1 MTSPVSQASGVS
13 TASEAVEIAG
23 SGLAELTCAWLLL
36 ARGHRVRLRSSGP
49 TAGPRPLLLN
59 ELTLNLLHSLWGRAP
74 LADCHDLTHR
84 QVCWGPGA
92 GPIGRRLPQ
101 PATVVDGARLTE
113 RLLAR
118 LAARYPDAFSE
129 PPGPPRWTVT
139 AAGSSGHW
147 TAGRR
152 HLLAGEA
159 PLVPGTDETTARLV
173 CTELAWLHLT
183 PLGCGRALLQAMIPG
198 PATRPTELLERLLA
212 GSALAPAL
220 RHAPEIAVALPAAP
234 RLHHTPVAPGR
245 ILVGAGAIRYDPLS
259 GTGTAQALRTAI
271 LAAASIHAM
280 ANGAPQGPVSTHYT
294 TRLRTAFHAHL
305 ATCAQLY
312 PQAFASPSWQHEA
325 DACRRRVP
333 LHRGDGA
340 PRGADA

>member
-1 MTSPVSQASGVS
+1 MTSPVPQAPAAS
-13 TASEAVEIAG
+13 TASAAVEVAG

-49 TAGPRPLLLN
+49 AAGPRPLLLN
-59 ELTLNLLHSLWGRAP
+59 EPTLNLLHSLWGLTP
-74 LADCHDLTHR
+74 PADCHHLTHR
-84 QVCWGPGA
+84 QVRWGPGA
-92 GPIGRRLPQ
+92 GPTGRRLPQ
-101 PATVVDGARLTE
+101 PALVVDGARLAE
-113 RLLAR
+113 HLLGR

-129 PPGPPRWTVT
+129 PSGPPRWTVT
-139 AAGSSGHW
+139 AAGPPGHW

-159 PLVPGTDETTARLV
+159 PLAPGADETTARLV

-183 PLGCGRALLQAMIPG
+183 PLGGGRALLQAMIPG

-220 RHAPEIAVALPAAP
+220 RHAPETAVALPAAP
-234 RLHHTPVAPGR
+234 RLHPAPVVPGR

-271 LAAASIHAM
+271 LAAASLHAM
-280 ANGAPQGPVSTHYT
+280 ARGAPHGPVSTHYT

-305 ATCAQLY
+305 ATCARLY
-312 PQAFASPSWQHEA
+312 PQAFTSPAWRHEA
-325 DACRRRVP
+325 DACRRRAP
-333 LHRGDGA
+333 LLRGDGD
-340 PRGADA
+340 RDR

>member
-1 MTSPVSQASGVS
+1 MTSLAPQASAVPA
-13 TASEAVEIAG
+13 ASADVEVAG

-36 ARGHRVRLRSSGP
+36 ARGHRVRLRLSGP
-49 TAGPRPLLLN
+49 TAGSRPLLLN
-59 ELTLNLLHSLWGRAP
+59 ELTLNLLHSLWGRVP
-74 LADCHDLTHR
+74 LADCHHLTHR

-92 GPIGRRLPQ
+92 APIGRRLPQ
-101 PATVVDGARLTE
+101 SAAVVDGVRLTE

-118 LAARYPDAFSE
+118 LAARYPDAFSA
-129 PPGPPRWTVT
+129 PPCPPRWTVT
-139 AAGSSGHW
+139 AAGPSGHW

-152 HLLAGEA
+152 HLLAGKA

-183 PLGCGRALLQAMIPG
+183 PLGGGRALLQAMIPG

-212 GSALAPAL
+212 SSALAPAL
-220 RHAPEIAVALPAAP
+220 RHAPETAVALPAAP
-234 RLHHTPVAPGR
+234 RLHHTPVVPGR

-259 GTGTAQALRTAI
+259 GTGTAQALRTAV
-271 LAAASIHAM
+271 LAAASLHAM
-280 ANGAPQGPVSTHYT
+280 ATGAPQGPVFTHYA

-305 ATCAQLY
+305 ATCAQFY
-312 PQAFASPSWQHEA
+312 PQAFASPAWQHET

-333 LHRGDGA
+333 PLRADGDG
-340 PRGADA
+340 

>member
-1 MTSPVSQASGVS
+1 MPTTS
-13 TASEAVEIAG
+13 TTVEIAG

-49 TAGPRPLLLN
+49 AAAPRPLLLN
-59 ELTLNLLHSLWGRAP
+59 EPTLSLLHSLWGRAP
-74 LADCHDLTHR
+74 LADCHHLTHR
-84 QVCWGPGA
+84 QAFWGPGA

-101 PATVVDGARLTE
+101 PATVVDGVRLAE
-113 RLLAR
+113 RLLGR
-118 LAARYPDAFSE
+118 LTARYPDAFSE

-159 PLVPGTDETTARLV
+159 SLVPGADETTARLV
-173 CTELAWLHLT
+173 CTDLAWLHLT
-183 PLGCGRALLQAMIPG
+183 PLGGGRALLQAMIPG

-220 RHAPEIAVALPAAP
+220 KDAPENAVALPAAP
-234 RLHHTPVAPGR
+234 RLHRTPAVPGQ

-271 LAAASIHAM
+271 LAAASLHAM
-280 ANGAPQGPVSTHYT
+280 ATGAPQGPVFTHYT
-294 TRLRTAFHAHL
+294 TRLHTAFHAHL

-312 PQAFASPSWQHEA
+312 PQAFASPSWQHET
-325 DACRRRVP
+325 DACRRRAP
-333 LHRGDGA
+333 LLRGDGD
-340 PRGADA
+340 R